1 VNAEA
6 TLAALGAVAATA
18 IAAAGIAIG
27 WGRAARAARRADKA
41 QSDQRIDAL
50 EAGSRLAAD
59 LAHDLDNLLTAVV
72 GQAELLMAG
81 MDPSAAQSQ
90 GAREIR
96 DAALKAARL
105 TRPLR
110 SVGGT
115 RPSSTDVIDVNDVI
129 TTAAGFLRRKLGP
142 GIEVKLM
149 LDPAVKPIRIG
160 AGRLDALVLT
170 LGIRAGE
177 TMPDGGRLTI
187 ATAVDARGGRHQAE
201 GGAVP
206 EYTRLI
212 MTNNGVGR
220 VASPASV
227 VEIVNEAG
235 GRLLAESADGAG
247 TTFTIDLPAT
257 SEPVAPIRA
266 AAADLRSRPPVLVV
280 EDEPGV
286 RELITVVLARAG
298 HEVVAVDGPHAALA
312 ALHRH
317 PVISLMLVD
326 VIMPEMDGYDFV
338 AEARKSAPAV
348 QVIFMSSFAP
358 DASRQAARDRF
369 LAKPFNVEQ
378 LTALVSE
385 TLAEAPRV

>member
-1 VNAEA
+1 VNANA
-6 TLAALGAVAATA
+6 VMAALAGVAAAA

-27 WGRAARAARRADKA
+27 WGRAVRAASRADKA
-41 QSDQRIDAL
+41 QFDQRVDAL

-59 LAHDLDNLLTAVV
+59 LAHDLDDLLTAVV

-81 MDPSAAQSQ
+81 TDPSAAQTQ

-110 SVGGT
+110 SVGGS

-149 LDPAVKPIRIG
+149 LDPAVKPIQIG

-177 TMPDGGRLTI
+177 AMPDGGRLTI
-187 ATAVDARGGRHQAE
+187 ATAVDARGSRQQVE
-201 GGAVP
+201 GSPLP

-212 MTNNGVGR
+212 MTNNGV
-220 VASPASV
+220 VSVTSPASV

-235 GRLLAESADGAG
+235 GRVLVESLDGGG
-247 TTFTIDLPAT
+247 TRFTIDLPAT
-257 SEPVAPIRA
+257 SEPVAPLRA
-266 AAADLRSRPPVLVV
+266 AATQSRAAVLVV

-312 ALHRH
+312 ALHRQ

-338 AEARKSAPAV
+338 AEARKSTPGV

-358 DASRQAARDRF
+358 DASRQAPRDRF
-369 LAKPFNVEQ
+369 LAKPFGVEQ
-378 LTALVSE
+378 LTALVNE

>member
-1 VNAEA
+1 M
-6 TLAALGAVAATA
+6 AALGVVAAAA

-27 WGRAARAARRADKA
+27 WGRAARASCRADKA
-41 QSDQRIDAL
+41 QHDQRVEAL

-59 LAHDLDNLLTAVV
+59 LAHDLDNLLTAVA
-72 GQAELLMAG
+72 GQAELLMAES
-81 MDPSAAQSQ
+81 DPAGAQSQ

-96 DAALKAARL
+96 YAALNAARL

-110 SVGGT
+110 SVGGG
-115 RPSSTDVIDVNDVI
+115 RPSSTDVIDVNDV
-129 TTAAGFLRRKLGP
+129 TATAAGFLRRKLGSR
-142 GIEVKLM
+142 IEIKLM

-177 TMPDGGRLTI
+177 AMPDGGQLTI
-187 ATAVDARGGRHQAE
+187 VTAVDQRAGRHHGE
-201 GGAVP
+201 GGPLPEYVRLIVTDTGVGGAVP
-206 EYTRLI
+206 
-212 MTNNGVGR
+212 
-220 VASPASV
+220 PASV
-227 VEIVNEAG
+227 VDIVNEAG
-235 GRLLAESADGAG
+235 GRVRVESLDGVG
-247 TTFTIDLPAT
+247 TTFTIELPAT
-257 SEPVAPIRA
+257 PDVGVARGAPAADPRAQAPI
-266 AAADLRSRPPVLVV
+266 LVV

-312 ALHRH
+312 ALNRQ
-317 PVISLMLVD
+317 PAISLMLVD
-326 VIMPEMDGYDFV
+326 LIMPEMDGYDFV
-338 AEARKSAPAV
+338 TEARKSAPGV

-358 DASRQAARDRF
+358 DASRQASRDRF
-369 LAKPFNVEQ
+369 LAKPFNVEE

>member
-1 VNAEA
+1 M
-6 TLAALGAVAATA
+6 TALVVVAAAA
-18 IAAAGIAIG
+18 IVAAGIAIG
-27 WGRAARAARRADKA
+27 WGRAARAARRTDKA
-41 QSDQRIDAL
+41 RYDQRVDAL

-81 MDPSAAQSQ
+81 ADPSAAQSQ
-90 GAREIR
+90 GALEIR

-110 SVGGT
+110 SVGGS
-115 RPSSTDVIDVNDVI
+115 RASSTDVIDVNDVI

-149 LDPAVKPIRIG
+149 LDPAIKPIRIG

-187 ATAVDARGGRHQAE
+187 ATAVDARGGRHQVD
-201 GGAVP
+201 GGALP

-212 MTNNGVGR
+212 MTNNGVGL
-220 VASPASV
+220 VTSPASV
-227 VEIVNEAG
+227 VEIVNDAG
-235 GRLLAESADGAG
+235 GRILVESPDGTG

-257 SEPVAPIRA
+257 SELVAPIRA

-312 ALHRH
+312 ALHRQ
-317 PVISLMLVD
+317 PMISLMLVD

-338 AEARKSAPAV
+338 AEARKSAPGV

-378 LTALVSE
+378 LTALVNE
-385 TLAEAPRV
+385 TLAEAPRA

>member
-1 VNAEA
+1 MTALVVA
-6 TLAALGAVAATA
+6 AALAIVAAV
-18 IAAAGIAIG
+18 IAIG
-27 WGRAARAARRADKA
+27 WGRAARAARRTEKA
-41 QSDQRIDAL
+41 QYDQRVDAL

-59 LAHDLDNLLTAVV
+59 LAHDLDDLLTAVV

-81 MDPSAAQSQ
+81 SDPSTALTQ

-110 SVGGT
+110 SVGGS
-115 RPSSTDVIDVNDVI
+115 RASSMDVIDVNDVI
-129 TTAAGFLRRKLGP
+129 TTAAGFLRRKLGSA
-142 GIEVKLM
+142 IEVKLM
-149 LDPAVKPIRIG
+149 LDNAVKPIRLG

-177 TMPDGGRLTI
+177 AMPDGGQLTI
-187 ATAVDARGGRHQAE
+187 ATAVDARGGRQQTE
-201 GGAVP
+201 GSPLP

-212 MTNNGVGR
+212 MTNNGLGR
-220 VASPASV
+220 ITSPASV
-227 VEIVNEAG
+227 IEIVNEAG
-235 GRLLAESADGAG
+235 GRLQTESLEGGG

-257 SEPVAPIRA
+257 SEPLAPARA
-266 AAADLRSRPPVLVV
+266 AAAAPRSRARVLVV

-286 RELITVVLARAG
+286 RELITVVMARAG
-298 HEVVAVDGPHAALA
+298 HEVVAVEGPHAALA
-312 ALHRH
+312 ALHRQ
-317 PVISLMLVD
+317 PLIALMLVD

-338 AEARKSAPAV
+338 AEARKSSPAV

-369 LAKPFNVEQ
+369 LAKPFSVEQ
-378 LTALVSE
+378 LTALVEE
-385 TLAEAPRV
+385 TLAAAPRV

>member
-1 VNAEA
+1 M
-6 TLAALGAVAATA
+6 AALVIVAATA
-18 IAAAGIAIG
+18 IAAAGIAFG

-41 QSDQRIDAL
+41 QYDQRVDAL

-59 LAHDLDNLLTAVV
+59 LAHDLDDLLTAVI

-81 MDPSAAQSQ
+81 SDPSAAQSQ

-110 SVGGT
+110 SVGGI

-129 TTAAGFLRRKLGP
+129 TTAAGFLRRKLGS

-177 TMPDGGRLTI
+177 AMPDGGQLTI
-187 ATAVDARGGRHQAE
+187 ATAVDARGSRHQAE
-201 GGAVP
+201 GSPLP
-206 EYTRLI
+206 ECTRLI

-220 VASPASV
+220 VTSPASV
-227 VEIVNEAG
+227 VDIVNEAG
-235 GRLLAESADGAG
+235 GRLQMESLDGGG

-257 SEPVAPIRA
+257 SDPVAPLRA
-266 AAADLRSRPPVLVV
+266 AAAAPRLRAPVLVV

-298 HEVVAVDGPHAALA
+298 HEVVAVEGPHAALA
-312 ALHRH
+312 ALHRQ
-317 PVISLMLVD
+317 PLIALMLVD

-358 DASRQAARDRF
+358 DAARQAVRDRF
-369 LAKPFNVEQ
+369 LAKPFSVEQ
-378 LTALVSE
+378 LTALVEE
-385 TLAEAPRV
+385 TLAAPPRV

>member
-1 VNAEA
+1 VSANAVM
-6 TLAALGAVAATA
+6 AALAGVAAIA
-18 IAAAGIAIG
+18 IVAAAIAIG
-27 WGRAARAARRADKA
+27 WGRAIRAANRADRA
-41 QSDQRIDAL
+41 QFDQRVDAL
-50 EAGSRLAAD
+50 EAGSRLAAE
-59 LAHDLDNLLTAVV
+59 LAHDLDDLLTAVV

-81 MDPSAAQSQ
+81 TDPSPAQTQ

-115 RPSSTDVIDVNDVI
+115 RPSATDVIDVNDVI

-160 AGRLDALVLT
+160 AGRLDAVILT

-177 TMPDGGRLTI
+177 AMPDGGRLTI
-187 ATAVDARGGRHQAE
+187 ATAVDGRSRHQVE
-201 GGAVP
+201 GSPLP
-206 EYTRLI
+206 ECTRLI
-212 MTNNGVGR
+212 MTNNG
-220 VASPASV
+220 AAAITSPASV
-227 VEIVNEAG
+227 VEMVKEAG
-235 GRLLAESADGAG
+235 GQVLAESLDGGA
-247 TTFTIDLPAT
+247 TRFTIDLPAT
-257 SEPVAPIRA
+257 SEPAAPLRA
-266 AAADLRSRPPVLVV
+266 AAPQSRAPVLVV

-312 ALHRH
+312 ALHRQ
-317 PVISLMLVD
+317 PVVSLMLVD

-338 AEARKSAPAV
+338 VEARKSAPGA

-358 DASRQAARDRF
+358 DASRQGPHDRF
-369 LAKPFNVEQ
+369 LAKPFSVEQ
-378 LTALVSE
+378 LTAFVND
-385 TLAEAPRV
+385 TLADAPRA